1 MKPPRI
7 RPSTESSGLARHPL
21 QEAIS
26 ATLPPGTETLLA
38 DHRDYDGR
46 GLKIQ
51 PLDHL
56 DGDADAQR
64 FVVR

>member
-1 MKPPRI
+1 MKSPRT
-7 RPSTESSGLARHPL
+7 RPSFEPEGLARDPL

-26 ATLPPGTETLLA
+26 ASLPLGTEPLLA

-56 DGDADAQR
+56 DGDSDAQR
-64 FVVR
+64 FVIR

>member
-1 MKPPRI
+1 MKSPRT
-7 RPSTESSGLARHPL
+7 RPSSESERLARNPL
-21 QEAIS
+21 QEAIG
-26 ATLPPGTETLLA
+26 ATLPAGTAPLLA

-56 DGDADAQR
+56 DGEADAQR
-64 FVVR
+64 FLVR